1 MRETIFIYSDLFTM
15 YYVQGTEGNI
25 MFSTN
30 VSTHHELTANKYK
43 LIYKG
48 WLSLMLTSN
57 QM

>member
-48 WLSLMLTSN
+48 
-57 QM
+57 